1 MFPIL
6 TIITFVPILGMLIIL
21 FLDDDEL
28 IKRVALVVSLV
39 PLVLSAYLWIAYSGS
54 AGGIQFEELVEW
66 IPAIGVNYH
75 LGVDGFSVPLIFL
88 TTLLTTVSLGYSYM
102 YIHERVKEY
111 FALFL
116 LLETGMIGVFVS
128 LDLFLFYIFW
138 EIGLVP
144 MYFLIGIWG
153 GPKREYAAIKFFLYT
168 LAGSVFM
175 LLAIIA
181 VAIDTG
187 TFDILEVARTGPF
200 SANML
205 LQSLAFLGFFLGFAI
220 KVPTWPFH
228 TWLPDAHVEAPTA
241 GSIILAGVL
250 LKLGTYGF
258 VRILMPFFPDAFR
271 TFAIPIAFLAFT
283 SIVYGALVAMAQW
296 DFKKLIAYSSVNHMG
311 YVILGIAAAMAV
323 SNADLAARATAVNG
337 AVLQMFNHGIITG
350 ALFMLV
356 GLIYDERTH
365 KRDFR
370 DFGGMWAIVPTYGS
384 FLMLASF
391 ASLGLPGLA
400 GFVSEF
406 MVFRGALAAGD
417 GNFMIGLFTILS
429 VSGIVITAAFFLWK
443 VMQMILLG
451 PENEHWKAEKLRGK
465 LTDLTAPE
473 VLALAPLA
481 LFMVAVGVYPA
492 PFVNV
497 INATTTLMLS
507 RILGM

>member
-6 TIITFVPILGMLIIL
+6 SAITFLPLVGMLIVL
-21 FLDDDEL
+21 FIDEDEL
-28 IKRVALVVSLV
+28 IKRVSLLVSLI
-39 PLVLSAYLWIAYSGS
+39 PLLLSAYLWIAYAGTV
-54 AGGIQFEELVEW
+54 GGIQFEENVPW
-66 IPAIGVNYH
+66 IPSVGIAYH

-88 TTLLTTVSLGYSYM
+88 TTLLTTISLGYSYLN
-102 YIHERVKEY
+102 IFDRVKEY

-116 LLETGMIGVFVS
+116 LLETGLLGVFVS
-128 LDLFLFYIFW
+128 LDLFMFYVFW
-138 EIGLVP
+138 EIELLP
-144 MYFLIGIWG
+144 MYFMIGIWG
-153 GPKREYAAIKFFLYT
+153 GPRREYAAIKFFLYT

-181 VAIDTG
+181 VAINQH
-187 TFDILEVARTGPF
+187 TFDIVRVTNATAAGHGPF
-200 SANML
+200 AASML

-220 KVPTWPFH
+220 KVPIWPFH

-271 TFAIPIAFLAFT
+271 TFAIPIGFLAFT

-311 YVILGIAAAMAV
+311 YVMLGVTAAMAA
-323 SNADLAARATAVNG
+323 SNANLEARATAVNG

-356 GLIYDERTH
+356 GLIYDQRTH
-365 KRDFR
+365 ERDFR
-370 DFGGMWAIVPTYGS
+370 EFGGLWAITPVYGS
-384 FLMLASF
+384 FLMFASF

-417 GNFMIGLFTILS
+417 GNFAMGLLTVLS
-429 VSGIVITAAFFLWK
+429 VLGIVITAAFFLWK
-443 VMQMILLG
+443 VIQMILLG
-451 PENEHWKAEKLRGK
+451 PANERWRGVP
-465 LTDLTAPE
+465 DLNGAE
-473 VLALAPLA
+473 VLALAPLVF
-481 LFMVAVGVYPA
+481 FMVFVGVYPA
-492 PFVNV
+492 PVLNV
-497 INATTTLMLS
+497 INATSRSML
-507 RILGM
+507 IALGLG

>member
-6 TIITFVPILGMLIIL
+6 TAITFVPLVGMLIVM

-28 IKRVALVVSLV
+28 IKRVSLLVSLV
-39 PLVLSAYLWIAYSGS
+39 PLLLSAYLWIAYAGT
-54 AGGIQFEELVEW
+54 AGGIQFEELKTW
-66 IPAIGVNYH
+66 IPSIGIAYH
-75 LGVDGFSVPLIFL
+75 MGVDGFSVPLIFL
-88 TTLLTTVSLGYSYM
+88 TTLLATISLGYSYM
-102 YIHERVKEY
+102 NIDTRVKEY

-116 LLETGMIGVFVS
+116 LLEMGMLGVFVS
-128 LDLFLFYIFW
+128 LDLFLFYVFW

-153 GPKREYAAIKFFLYT
+153 GPRREYAAIKFFLYT

-175 LLAIIA
+175 LLAIIG
-181 VAIDTG
+181 VAISTG
-187 TFDILEVARTGPF
+187 TFDIIQVAQAGPF
-200 SANML
+200 AGNAL

-220 KVPTWPFH
+220 KVPMWPFH

-271 TFAIPIAFLAFT
+271 TFAIPIGFLAFT

-311 YVILGIAAAMAV
+311 YVILGIAAAMAT
-323 SNADLAARATAVNG
+323 SNANLDARAAAVNG

-356 GLIYDERTH
+356 GLIYDHRTH
-365 KRDFR
+365 ERDFR
-370 DFGGMWAIVPTYGS
+370 SFGGMWSITPVYGS
-384 FLMLASF
+384 FLMVASF

-417 GNFMIGLFTILS
+417 GNFAMGLMTVLS
-429 VSGIVITAAFFLWK
+429 VLGIVITAAFFLWK
-443 VMQMILLG
+443 VIQMILLG
-451 PENEHWKAEKLRGK
+451 PENERWKGIS
-465 LTDLTAPE
+465 DLNMAE
-473 VLALAPLA
+473 VLALAPLVF
-481 LFMVAVGVYPA
+481 FMVFVGVYPA
-492 PFVNV
+492 PVVNV
-497 INATTTLMLS
+497 INATTRSML
-507 RILGM
+507 IALGIG

>member
-6 TIITFVPILGMLIIL
+6 TLITFMPLLGMLIIL

-28 IKRVALVVSLV
+28 IKRLALIISLV
-39 PLVLSAYLWIAYSGS
+39 PLVLGAYLWFAYARAG
-54 AGGIQFEELVEW
+54 GGIQFEEQVRW
-66 IPAIGVNYH
+66 IPSIGITYH
-75 LGVDGFSVPLIFL
+75 LGVDGFSVPMIFL
-88 TTLLTTVSLGYSYM
+88 TTLLTTISLGYSYM
-102 YIHERVKEY
+102 TISDRIKEY

-116 LLETGMIGVFVS
+116 LLETGMLGVFVS
-128 LDLFLFYIFW
+128 LDLFLFYVFW

-153 GPKREYAAIKFFLYT
+153 GPRRQYAAIKFFLYT

-175 LLAIIA
+175 LLAIIG
-181 VAIDTG
+181 VAINTG
-187 TFDILEVARTGPF
+187 TFDILAVAQQGPF

-220 KVPTWPFH
+220 KVPLWPFH

-241 GSIILAGVL
+241 GSVILAGIL

-271 TFAIPIAFLAFT
+271 VFAIPLAFLAFT

-311 YVILGIAAAMAV
+311 YVILGIAAAMAA
-323 SNADLAARATAVNG
+323 SNANFDARATAVNG
-337 AVLQMFNHGIITG
+337 AVLQMFNHGVITG
-350 ALFMLV
+350 ALFLLV

-365 KRDFR
+365 ERDFR
-370 DFGGMWAIVPTYGS
+370 NFGGLWTMTPMYGT

-406 MVFRGALAAGD
+406 MIFRGALAAGD
-417 GNFMIGLFTILS
+417 GNAAMALFTILS
-429 VSGIVITAAFFLWK
+429 VLGIVITAAFFLWK
-443 VMQMILLG
+443 VIQMILLG
-451 PENEHWKAEKLRGK
+451 PENERWAGIS
-465 LTDLTAPE
+465 DLTTAE
-473 VLALAPLA
+473 TLALAPLVF
-481 LFMVAVGVYPA
+481 FMVLVGVYPG
-492 PFVNV
+492 PVVDV
-497 INATTTLMLS
+497 INTATSTLLTSIGLS
-507 RILGM
+507 